1 MARKGTNKCD
11 GITVWNYMSDQAK
24 WANDLMLKY
33 NQKGKDLENHVDQT
47 WNRSKIWKL
56 VDVDKIS

>member
-1 MARKGTNKCD
+1 MEFMARKGINKCD
-11 GITVWNYMSDQAK
+11 GITAWNYMSDQAK

-47 WNRSKIWKL
+47 
-56 VDVDKIS
+56 